1 MAGFGLPSRR
11 VMETIF
17 TASFE
22 SEIGR
27 LKVASTSRGLA
38 YVALPRAD
46 GRGLMG
52 WRQRHLPE
60 APVVDGF
67 EPNRKAIVQIT
78 EYLAGK
84 REHFELE
91 LDVLGTD
98 FQREVYDAVA
108 SIPMGEWRSYAEVA
122 ETIGRPRAVRAVGAA
137 NRDNPLPLV
146 IPCHRVLSSDGHL
159 HGYAGGLELKA
170 RLLRMEKASPP
181 GQLALC

>member
-1 MAGFGLPSRR
+1 
-11 VMETIF
+11 METIY

-52 WRQRHLPE
+52 WRQRHL
-60 APVVDGF
+60 ADVPVVEGF
-67 EPNRKAIVQIT
+67 EPNRKAITQIT
-78 EYLAGK
+78 DYLAGK
-84 REHFELE
+84 RDRFELE
-91 LDVLGTD
+91 LDVFGTP
-98 FQREVYDAVA
+98 FQREVYDAI
-108 SIPMGEWRSYAEVA
+108 SRIPIGEWRSYAQIA
-122 ETIGRPRAVRAVGAA
+122 EAIGRPKAVRAVGAA

-159 HGYAGGLELKA
+159 HGYAGGLWLKA
-170 RLLRMEKASPP
+170 KLLHMEKASPP